1 MKHLLFFFSNSTFWW
16 SQFDINSNKN
26 IFIANWFISCKGIK
40 HGFKQITSKLH
51 NQVSGHTDGKKSP
64 GRSHIRIEH
73 HSNLTQTQTNRSK
86 KKKKIKLKHSFLLI
100 AIGRSAAERN
110 YLCSLSSIWCVYM
123 QNDWGFKKR
132 NISNSKASKCGQ
144 NISKH

>member
-1 MKHLLFFFSNSTFWW
+1 MIYFVQGLAL
-16 SQFDINSNKN
+16 
-26 IFIANWFISCKGIK
+26 K

-51 NQVSGHTDGKKSP
+51 NQVSGHTEEKKSP

-86 KKKKIKLKHSFLLI
+86 KNKIKLKHSFLLI

-110 YLCSLSSIWCVYM
+110 YLCSLS
-123 QNDWGFKKR
+123 
-132 NISNSKASKCGQ
+132 NI
-144 NISKH
+144 